1 MGKSTSAQ
9 ILARNHGYVYY
20 EADCFAILKN
30 PYIPLDVDNPSLA
43 QIHQATLK
51 GPGMEE
57 RKVIIER
64 FRNLGFNYSGEVM
77 MDYYQ
82 HLAADIAREK
92 ARVGGDW
99 AVAAVLLKRENRDQL
114 RWVLYSPLSTFPPL
128 SAAGSCWVMTC

>member
-43 QIHQATLK
+43 QIQQATLK

-114 RWVLYSPLSTFPPL
+114 RWVLYSPLSPFPPL